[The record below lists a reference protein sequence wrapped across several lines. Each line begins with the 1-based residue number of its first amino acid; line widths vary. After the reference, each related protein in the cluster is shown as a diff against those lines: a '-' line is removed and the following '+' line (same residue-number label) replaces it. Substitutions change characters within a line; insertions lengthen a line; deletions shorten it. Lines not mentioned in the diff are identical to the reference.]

1 MTRDTPESDDDSRA
15 SHSRSDEDPLDD
27 ADLNPFDRFS
37 KRLLDGLTRTDRDLR
52 SRAELRGLR
61 RGVSTPLATA
71 VAFLSISAMS
81 HVCGGVVFG
90 TRGVV
95 NAFLAAGTVAVTLP
109 SLGAW
114 LNRSTIEPAERI
126 HAAVQTALGAG
137 LLVAGFSLQLVAPF
151 FGIVSWTPVVLP
163 VGCAG
168 AVIGG
173 VVTIG
178 VVILVHN
185 RLTRNID
192 ETKPQPDSGRTHAD
206 AGDTGETDTVGENAG
221 TTDEHA
227 DGDDPAAI
235 DTDSTPVDPATPTTR
250 DPDETR
256 PGDPASPTESPSETS
271 EETEE

>member
-1 MTRDTPESDDDSRA
+1 MLRDTPEPDGGSRA
-15 SHSRSDEDPLDD
+15 GHSRSDEGPLDA

-37 KRLLDGLTRTDRDLR
+37 KRILDGLTRTDRDIR
-52 SRAELRGLR
+52 SHAELRSLR

-71 VAFLSISAMS
+71 VSFLSISAMS

-90 TRGVV
+90 PRGVV

-151 FGIVSWTPVVLP
+151 FGIVSVTPVVLP
-163 VGCAG
+163 VGCTG

-178 VVILVHN
+178 VVVFIHK

-192 ETKPQPDSGRTHAD
+192 GTEPQPDPGRTHAD
-206 AGDTGETDTVGENAG
+206 AGETGDSDTVSADAA

-227 DGDDPAAI
+227 DDPAATN
-235 DTDSTPVDPATPTTR
+235 TDATPVGSPTPTDR
-250 DPDETR
+250 DPDEPRSSEPT
-256 PGDPASPTESPSETS
+256 SPTESPAETS

>member
-1 MTRDTPESDDDSRA
+1 MTRDTPGPDDDSRA
-15 SHSRSDEDPLDD
+15 SHSRSDEDPPDA

-61 RGVSTPLATA
+61 RGVSTPLAMA
-71 VAFLSISAMS
+71 VVFLSISATS

-114 LNRSTIEPAERI
+114 LNRSTIEPPERI
-126 HAAVQTALGAG
+126 HAEMQTALGAG

-151 FGIVSWTPVVLP
+151 FGIVSWNPVVLP
-163 VGCAG
+163 VGCTG
-168 AVIGG
+168 AAIGG

-178 VVILVHN
+178 IVILVHN
-185 RLTRNID
+185 RLTRNVD
-192 ETKPQPDSGRTHAD
+192 GTEPQPDSGRGHAD
-206 AGDTGETDTVGENAG
+206 AGDTGDADAVGEDAA

-227 DGDDPAAI
+227 DGDDPAAT
-235 DTDSTPVDPATPTTR
+235 DTDATPVDSATPTTR

-256 PGDPASPTESPSETS
+256 SGGAASPTESPSEAA
-271 EETEE
+271 EETKE

>member
-15 SHSRSDEDPLDD
+15 SHSRSDEGPLDV

-52 SRAELRGLR
+52 SGAELRGLR

-163 VGCAG
+163 VGCPG
-168 AVIGG
+168 AVVGG

-192 ETKPQPDSGRTHAD
+192 ETEPGPDSGRTHAD
-206 AGDTGETDTVGENAG
+206 AGETDTVGENAG

-227 DGDDPAAI
+227 DGDDPATT
-235 DTDSTPVDPATPTTR
+235 DTDATPVDPATPTAR

>member
-1 MTRDTPESDDDSRA
+1 
-15 SHSRSDEDPLDD
+15 
-27 ADLNPFDRFS
+27 
-37 KRLLDGLTRTDRDLR
+37 
-52 SRAELRGLR
+52 
-61 RGVSTPLATA
+61 
-71 VAFLSISAMS
+71 MS

-151 FGIVSWTPVVLP
+151 FGIVSVTPVVLP
-163 VGCAG
+163 VGCVG
-168 AVIGG
+168 AAIGG
-173 VVTIG
+173 VATIG
-178 VVILVHN
+178 VVVFIHK

-192 ETKPQPDSGRTHAD
+192 GTEPQPDPGRTHAD
-206 AGDTGETDTVGENAG
+206 TGDSDTVSADAA

-227 DGDDPAAI
+227 DEDDPAATN
-235 DTDSTPVDPATPTTR
+235 TDATPVGSPTPTDR
-250 DPDETR
+250 DPDEPRSSEPT
-256 PGDPASPTESPSETS
+256 SPTESPAETS